1 VSLKTVHII
10 FITASTLLAFGFG
23 AWSLNN
29 YFSPTGALGDLV
41 LGGGSVAFGV
51 GLIFYGKY
59 FWKKLKNLE
68 YL

>member
-1 VSLKTVHII
+1 VSLKTVHLI
-10 FITASTLLAFGFG
+10 FITASTLLSFGFG

-29 YFSPTGALGDLV
+29 YFSTAGAPTDLLMGGA
-41 LGGGSVAFGV
+41 SVAFGV